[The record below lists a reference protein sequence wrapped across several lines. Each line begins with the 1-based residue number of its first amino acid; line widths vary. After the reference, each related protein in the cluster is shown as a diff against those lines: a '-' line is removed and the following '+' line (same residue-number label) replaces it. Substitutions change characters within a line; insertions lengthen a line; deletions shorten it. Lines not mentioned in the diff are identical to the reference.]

1 MTCSDGRPGYPWPGC
16 PVLRAVRVRVFL
28 IAAVVVLALSAS
40 AAAFAYPWPI
50 KPFHEQHPIR
60 ANFGDPR
67 TRFWNTMLTDG
78 LEGPGVFQFHNGI
91 DIPAPEGTPVYPIV
105 SGTAEWLDGSALVV
119 HSKGRKFQYFH
130 IKPVVRNGQ
139 HVVAQRTVLGHVIRA
154 ASHVHLT
161 EIRGRRVWNPLAPG
175 GIAPYRDR
183 TVPRVTSI
191 AARPQTSLLAM
202 DPARVCGT
210 VSLVAAAEDAPP
222 LSVPGAFAGF
232 PVSPALVSWSL
243 SRVAD
248 GVVYVPMLPAADF
261 RTTLPV
267 VRHFWNVYA
276 RGSYQ
281 NAPRFS
287 NQQFQMPG
295 RFIYNLAAT
304 FDTRSYPNGLYEVD
318 VRVRDLRG
326 NSSHALER
334 FRIENDSTLEG
345 CPALQ
350 PPSSSAP
357 YAPR

>member
-1 MTCSDGRPGYPWPGC
+1 MAAVR
-16 PVLRAVRVRVFL
+16 RAVLAGLLL
-28 IAAVVVLALSAS
+28 IVLTPTTAN
-40 AAAFAYPWPI
+40 AYPWPV

-78 LEGPGVFQFHNGI
+78 LEGPGIFQFHNGI
-91 DIPAPEGTPVYPIV
+91 DIAAPEGTPVYPIV
-105 SGTAEWLDGSALVV
+105 SGTAEWIDGSAIVV

-154 ASHVHLT
+154 ANHVHLT
-161 EIRGRRVWNPLAPG
+161 EIRGRRVWNPLAAG

-191 AARPQTSLLAM
+191 VARPLASLLPV
-202 DPARVCGT
+202 DPNHLCGT
-210 VSLVAAAEDAPP
+210 VSLVAAAQDAPP
-222 LSVPGAFAGF
+222 VPVPGTFAGF

-243 SRVAD
+243 TRVA
-248 GVVYVPMLPAADF
+248 GGLLYVPTLPAADF

-267 VRHFWNVYA
+267 VRNFWHVYA

-304 FDTRSYPNGLYEVD
+304 LDTRSYPNGIYEAH
-318 VRVRDLRG
+318 VRVSDMRNNQSD
-326 NSSHALER
+326 AVEQ
-334 FRIENDSTLEG
+334 FRIENEPTLAG

-350 PPSSSAP
+350 PPSSSLP